1 MLDALGPADAVVLV
15 AHGTVSDLD
24 DLPQFL
30 TRVRQGRPPSAEL
43 VAELR
48 RRYEAIGGSPL
59 LDVTRRQAGA
69 LARILKAPVLV
80 AMRLW
85 EPGLERV
92 LRSVVPIGTR
102 RLVVV
107 PLAPFS
113 VHVYAAAAEKSL
125 SAVQHELGSRAPR
138 LVHVAPF
145 GTRPSFVEAHAT
157 RIRALLARAGAG
169 KTSDTALVFTAHSLP
184 SAVIA
189 AGDPYSAQV
198 EASAAAIGERL
209 ASSFELAYQ
218 SQGAQPGA
226 WLGPDLRSVLERVRA
241 RGHKRVIVAPIG
253 FLSEH
258 VETLYD
264 LDVEARAWAES
275 LELEMLRVPALD
287 DDPSLAAAL
296 ADVVL
301 DALKRASNG
310 ERG

>member
-43 VAELR
+43 VGELR

-59 LDVTRRQAGA
+59 LDVTHRQASA
-69 LARILKAPVLV
+69 LARILNAPVLV
-80 AMRLW
+80 GMRLW

-92 LRSVVPIGTR
+92 LRSVVPLGTR
-102 RLVVV
+102 RLVVL

-125 SAVQHELGSRAPR
+125 LTVQEELGSRAPK

-145 GTRPSFVEAHAT
+145 GTLPSFVEAHAA
-157 RIRALLARAGAG
+157 RIRALFARTGTDADA
-169 KTSDTALVFTAHSLP
+169 ALVFTAHSLP
-184 SAVIA
+184 SAVIG
-189 AGDPYSAQV
+189 AGDPYAAQV
-198 EASAAAIGERL
+198 EASAAAIGARL
-209 ASSFELAYQ
+209 GASFELAYQ
-218 SQGAQPGA
+218 SQGAQAGA
-226 WLGPDLRSVLERVRA
+226 WLGPDLRSVLELVRA
-241 RGHKRVIVAPIG
+241 RGQKRVVVAPIG

-287 DDPSLAAAL
+287 DDPALAAAL
-296 ADVVL
+296 AEVVL

>member
-1 MLDALGPADAVVLV
+1 VLV

-30 TRVRQGRPPSAEL
+30 TRVRQGRPPPAEL

-59 LDVTRRQAGA
+59 LDITHRQAAA
-69 LARILKAPVLV
+69 LGRILNAPVLV

-92 LRSVVPIGTR
+92 LRSVPALGTR
-102 RLVVV
+102 RLVVL

-113 VHVYAAAAEKSL
+113 VHVYADAAKKCL
-125 SAVQHELGSRAPR
+125 LAVQDELGSRAPT
-138 LVHVAPF
+138 LVNVAPF
-145 GTRPSFVEAHAT
+145 GTLPSFVEAHAR
-157 RIRALLARAGAG
+157 RIQTLLPSAGTA
-169 KTSDTALVFTAHSLP
+169 SDTALVFTAHSLP

-189 AGDPYSAQV
+189 AGDPYARQV
-198 EASAAAIGERL
+198 EASSSAIAERL
-209 ASSFELAYQ
+209 GWKFELAYQ

-226 WLGPDLRSVLERVRA
+226 WVGPDLRSVLERVRA
-241 RGHKRVIVAPIG
+241 GGQKRVVVAPIG

-275 LELEMLRVPALD
+275 LELEMVRVRALD
-287 DDPSLAAAL
+287 DDPALAAAL
-296 ADVVL
+296 AEVVV

-310 ERG
+310 QRG